1 MLKLGTE
8 GFFFQ
13 VHEAIDIDCFT
24 NVLHATQTRTRNFTQ
39 LYLNY
44 GSILHQISLKLSTL
58 IGHIN
63 YFCIKCITVRYRKVT
78 VLILSVAVD

>member
-1 MLKLGTE
+1 MLKLDTE
-8 GFFFQ
+8 GFSFQ

-58 IGHIN
+58 IGHVN
-63 YFCIKCITVRYRKVT
+63 YFCIKFITPHYYSLR
-78 VLILSVAVD
+78 ILKIQNYIC